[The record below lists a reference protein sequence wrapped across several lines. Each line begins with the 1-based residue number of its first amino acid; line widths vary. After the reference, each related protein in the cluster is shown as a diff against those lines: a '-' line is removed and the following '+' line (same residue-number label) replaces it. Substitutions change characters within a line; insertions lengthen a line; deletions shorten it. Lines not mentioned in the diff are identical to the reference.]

1 MLNYVEFLGAGG
13 GIMALIIKRIMTGFF
28 DGHWS
33 LLTTINGGLT
43 GMVSD
48 WTWWFVARKE
58 IYRNTHACLSVI
70 SHIDHSS
77 LY

>member
-43 GMVSD
+43 GMV
-48 WTWWFVARKE
+48 
-58 IYRNTHACLSVI
+58 YRNTHACLSVI